1 MSSETIARME
11 ERAVVVEEPAI
22 EEMDTAQFVVF
33 TLGNEEYGVGIL
45 DVREIVKTG
54 TVTMIPNAPDFL
66 KGVINLRSKI
76 VGVIDLEKRF
86 LLKRED
92 EEHTG
97 KHIVIAMIGGG
108 TFGLLVDEVTDVLRL
123 PKEGIKLPPETITK
137 KIGIDYVEGIG
148 TIEDKLI
155 ILLDLEKVLSEKE
168 LIELAKASAR
178 EYRKIK
184 PHKIKPKKKEK
195 APEEKLSEETAGQMK
210 EKETKQEVPEE
221 KLPKEKE
228 TIKRQTPKET
238 PLEEAQIKPEKTET
252 AKRETLKEKPVEK
265 PKD

>member
-1 MSSETIARME
+1 MSSKTIARME
-11 ERAVVVEEPAI
+11 EAAVIVEEPAI
-22 EEMDTAQFVVF
+22 EERDTAQFVVF
-33 TLGNEEYGVGIL
+33 TLGNEEYGVEIL

-54 TVTMIPNAPDFL
+54 TITMIPNAPDFL
-66 KGVINLRSKI
+66 KGIINLRSKI

-92 EEHTG
+92 EEYTG
-97 KHIVIAMIGGG
+97 KHIVIAMIGDG

-123 PKEGIKLPPETITK
+123 PKEGIKLPPEMITK
-137 KIGIDYVEGIG
+137 KIGVDYVEGIG
-148 TIEDKLI
+148 TLGEKLI

-168 LIELAKASAR
+168 LIGLAKASAR
-178 EYRKIK
+178 EYR
-184 PHKIKPKKKEK
+184 KIKPKKKEK
-195 APEEKLSEETAGQMK
+195 APEEKLAEETAGQMK

-238 PLEEAQIKPEKTET
+238 PLKEEPIKPEKTET
-252 AKRETLKEKPVEK
+252 AKRETPKEKPVEE

>member
-1 MSSETIARME
+1 MPSKTAARME
-11 ERAVVVEEPAI
+11 ETAAIITAEPAI
-22 EEMDTAQFVVF
+22 EERDTAQLVVF

-92 EEHTG
+92 EEYTG
-97 KHIVIAMIGGG
+97 KHIVIAEIGDG

-123 PKEGIKLPPETITK
+123 PKENVKLPPEMITK
-137 KIGIDYVEGIG
+137 IGVDYVKGIG
-148 TIEDKLI
+148 TLGDKLI

-168 LIELAKASAR
+168 LIDLAKASTR
-178 EYRKIK
+178 EHRKIK
-184 PHKIKPKKKEK
+184 RKKKEK
-195 APEEKLSEETAGQMK
+195 APEEKPVEKPASQMK
-210 EKETKQEVPEE
+210 EIETAEMPEE

-228 TIKRQTPKET
+228 TIIPEIPMET
-238 PLEEAQIKPEKTET
+238 LPREEQIKPEKKGKGTT
-252 AKRETLKEKPVEK
+252 KRKTPKEKLVEK
-265 PKD
+265 PTD

>member
-1 MSSETIARME
+1 MKQEAAAI
-11 ERAVVVEEPAI
+11 VEEPAI
-22 EEMDTAQFVVF
+22 EERDTAQFVVF

-54 TVTMIPNAPDFL
+54 TVTMIPNSPDFL

-97 KHIVIAMIGGG
+97 KHIVIAMIGDG

-123 PKEGIKLPPETITK
+123 PKEDIKLPPETITK
-137 KIGIDYVEGIG
+137 KIGIDYVTGIG
-148 TIEDKLI
+148 TLQDKLI

-168 LIELAKASAR
+168 LIQLAKTSAR
-178 EYRKIK
+178 EYRR
-184 PHKIKPKKKEK
+184 IKPKKKEK
-195 APEEKLSEETAGQMK
+195 APEEKQD
-210 EKETKQEVPEE
+210 EKIEGPMEIEIRTPKQEVPEE
-221 KLPKEKE
+221 KLPKETE
-228 TIKRQTPKET
+228 TIELQAPRETLPKE
-238 PLEEAQIKPEKTET
+238 EQIKPEKKAAEITERKSP
-252 AKRETLKEKPVEK
+252 KRATRVRKGKTVEK
-265 PKD
+265 PTTK

>member
-1 MSSETIARME
+1 MSSKAISRME
-11 ERAVVVEEPAI
+11 EAAVIVEEPAI
-22 EEMDTAQFVVF
+22 QERDTAQFVVF

-54 TVTMIPNAPDFL
+54 TITMIPNTPDFL

-76 VGVIDLEKRF
+76 VGIIDLEKRF
-86 LLKRED
+86 LLKKED
-92 EEHTG
+92 EEYTG
-97 KHIVIAMIGGG
+97 KHIVITMIGDD

-123 PKEGIKLPPETITK
+123 PKEDIKLPPEMITK
-137 KIGIDYVEGIG
+137 KIGVDYVEGIG
-148 TIEDKLI
+148 TLGEKLI

-184 PHKIKPKKKEK
+184 PRKTKPKKKEK
-195 APEEKLSEETAGQMK
+195 APEETAGQMK
-210 EKETKQEVPEE
+210 EKETKQEVPKE

-238 PLEEAQIKPEKTET
+238 PLKEEPIKPEKTET
-252 AKRETLKEKPVEK
+252 AKRETPKEKPVEE

>member
-1 MSSETIARME
+1 MSTTAAVEQEAAIVVEGPTIE
-11 ERAVVVEEPAI
+11 ER
-22 EEMDTAQFVVF
+22 DTSQFVVF

-45 DVREIVKTG
+45 DVREIVKTD
-54 TVTMIPNAPDFL
+54 TITMIPNSPDFL

-97 KHIVIAMIGGG
+97 KHIVIAMIGDG

-123 PKEGIKLPPETITK
+123 PKEDIKLPPETITK

-148 TIEDKLI
+148 TMEDKLI

-168 LIELAKASAR
+168 LIQLAKTSTR
-178 EYRKIK
+178 EYRRIK
-184 PHKIKPKKKEK
+184 PRKKEK
-195 APEEKLSEETAGQMK
+195 APEEKLD
-210 EKETKQEVPEE
+210 EKTEGPMEMEPRTLKQEPPEE
-221 KLPKEKE
+221 KLPKEAE
-228 TIKRQTPKET
+228 TIEAQPPKET
-238 PLEEAQIKPEKTET
+238 GQKEEQIKPEKTET
-252 AKRETLKEKPVEK
+252 KTAKRKAPRKESVEK
-265 PKD
+265 PD

>member
-1 MSSETIARME
+1 MSSKTAARMDE
-11 ERAVVVEEPAI
+11 AAVIVEEPTI
-22 EEMDTAQFVVF
+22 EERDTAQFVVF

-54 TVTMIPNAPDFL
+54 TVTMIPNSPDFL

-86 LLKRED
+86 LLKRDE

-97 KHIVIAMIGGG
+97 KHIVIAEIGDG

-123 PKEGIKLPPETITK
+123 PKEGIKLPPEIITK

-148 TIEDKLI
+148 TVNDKLI
-155 ILLDLEKVLSEKE
+155 ILLDVEKVLSEKE
-168 LIELAKASAR
+168 LIELARASAR

-184 PHKIKPKKKEK
+184 PRKTKAKKKEK
-195 APEEKLSEETAGQMK
+195 APEEKLVEKTAGQM
-210 EKETKQEVPEE
+210 ETETAKQEVPKE
-221 KLPKEKE
+221 KL
-228 TIKRQTPKET
+228 I
-238 PLEEAQIKPEKTET
+238 
-252 AKRETLKEKPVEK
+252 EKPATE
-265 PKD
+265 

>member
-1 MSSETIARME
+1 MSRTVARTKQE
-11 ERAVVVEEPAI
+11 VAAIVEEPAI
-22 EEMDTAQFVVF
+22 EERDTTQFVVF

-54 TVTMIPNAPDFL
+54 TITMIPNSPDFL

-97 KHIVIAMIGGG
+97 KHIVIAMIDDG

-123 PKEGIKLPPETITK
+123 PKGDIKLPPEMITK
-137 KIGIDYVEGIG
+137 KIGIDYVKGIG
-148 TIEDKLI
+148 TLGEKLI

-168 LIELAKASAR
+168 LIELARTSAR
-178 EYRKIK
+178 EYRRVK
-184 PHKIKPKKKEK
+184 PRKKEK
-195 APEEKLSEETAGQMK
+195 APEEKLAEET
-210 EKETKQEVPEE
+210 EKSMEIEILTPKQEMPEE

-228 TIKRQTPKET
+228 TTEWQALKETLPKEEQ
-238 PLEEAQIKPEKTET
+238 LKPEKKVAETTE
-252 AKRETLKEKPVEK
+252 RKPL
-265 PKD
+265 

>member
-1 MSSETIARME
+1 ME
-11 ERAVVVEEPAI
+11 EAAVIVEEPAI
-22 EEMDTAQFVVF
+22 EERDTAQFVVF
-33 TLGNEEYGVGIL
+33 TLGNEEYGVRIL

-54 TVTMIPNAPDFL
+54 TITMIPNTPDFL

-86 LLKRED
+86 LLKKED
-92 EEHTG
+92 EEYTG
-97 KHIVIAMIGGG
+97 KHIVITMIGDD

-123 PKEGIKLPPETITK
+123 PKEGIKLPPEMITK
-137 KIGIDYVEGIG
+137 KIGVDYVEGIG
-148 TIEDKLI
+148 TLGEKLI

-184 PHKIKPKKKEK
+184 PRKIKPKKKEK
-195 APEEKLSEETAGQMK
+195 APEEKLAEETAGQIK

-228 TIKRQTPKET
+228 TIKPEIPKET
-238 PLEEAQIKPEKTET
+238 PLKEAQIKPEKTET
-252 AKRETLKEKPVEK
+252 AKHETPKEKLVGK

>member
-1 MSSETIARME
+1 MSSKTVAGME
-11 ERAVVVEEPAI
+11 EEAAVIVEEPAI
-22 EEMDTAQFVVF
+22 EERDTAQFVVF

-54 TVTMIPNAPDFL
+54 TITMIPNSPDFL

-92 EEHTG
+92 EEEQTG
-97 KHIVIAMIGGG
+97 KHIVIAEIGDG

-123 PKEGIKLPPETITK
+123 PKEGIKLPPEIITK

-148 TIEDKLI
+148 TLNDKLI
-155 ILLDLEKVLSEKE
+155 ILLDVEKVLSEKE
-168 LIELAKASAR
+168 LIELARASAR
-178 EYRKIK
+178 EYR
-184 PHKIKPKKKEK
+184 KIKPKKKEK
-195 APEEKLSEETAGQMK
+195 APEEKPTEKTPSQMK

-221 KLPKEKE
+221 QLPKEKE
-228 TIKRQTPKET
+228 TTKRQVPKEAL
-238 PLEEAQIKPEKTET
+238 PKEEKIKPKKKETET
-252 AKRETLKEKPVEK
+252 IKRETSKEKPVEK
-265 PKD
+265 PATE